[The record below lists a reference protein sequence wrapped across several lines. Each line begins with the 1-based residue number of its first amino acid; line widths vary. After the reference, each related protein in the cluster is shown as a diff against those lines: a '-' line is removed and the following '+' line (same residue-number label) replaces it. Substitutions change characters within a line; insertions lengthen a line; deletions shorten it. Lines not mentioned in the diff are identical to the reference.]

1 MEYYCTLL
9 LLWTWAMLPGH
20 RLCFNIDTRNPR
32 IIKGSRAAH
41 FGYTVQQHQAG
52 GQKWLLV
59 GAPFETNGQY
69 QTGDVYKCP
78 LGKRPRGCSKLNL
91 GRISLTNVSE
101 RKDKMR
107 LGMTLA
113 SNPKDNSFVV
123 CGPLWSHECGSSYY
137 STGIC
142 SRVNASFKFTRTIAP
157 AYQRCDNYMDIV
169 IVLDGSNSIYP
180 WTDVQEFLINI
191 LQKFHIGPGQ
201 IQVGVL
207 QYGEKVVHEFHLN
220 DFRSVEEV
228 VKAARKIDQRGGE
241 ETRTALGIEMALSE
255 AFKQGGRRGAK
266 KVMIVITD
274 GESHDS
280 PDLQR
285 VIQESEHD
293 NIIRYAIAV
302 LGYYNRR
309 GINPEAFLNEIK
321 YIASDPDDK
330 HFFNVTDESALKDIV
345 DALGNR
351 IFSLEGT
358 NQNETFGLQMSQ
370 AGFSS
375 HIVED
380 GILVGAVGAYDW
392 NGAVLKETRMGRVIP
407 LKSSYQKEFPEEL
420 KNHGAYLG
428 YTVTSVV
435 SAKDGRLYVAGA
447 PRFNHTGKVIIFTLT
462 NTGNLTILHSL
473 KGHQIGSYYGS
484 EIAPVDIDGD
494 GVTEH
499 LLVAAPMFFGGGWE
513 RGKVYIYRVTEQV
526 GPRFLLEGELE
537 ILDRGQNTR
546 FGSSIAPIPDL
557 NGDRYSEVVVGAP
570 LEDDHRGAIYIFFG
584 QHNGLQRQYKQ
595 RIGAV
600 DLSSGLR
607 FFGCSIHGKMDLNE
621 DGLVDLSV
629 GSLGAAVL
637 LWSRSVVRIYVSV
650 RFEPSKINIFNK
662 DCQRGGKEVTCM
674 SAIVCLNITARTPI
688 LPNKEVALSCSSFI
702 EDRRYT
708 PRALLDDNEKQQS
721 RNLTLLPGAESCD
734 HVYFHVLESADYVRP
749 IVFTV
754 EVGLQDPTV
763 GPVLDDSWPTTVRTE
778 LPYWNGCDDD
788 DHCMPDLVL
797 HSQSDLLESRQFCG
811 QALRSGT
818 IVCRQTWAEKG
829 SERVIEG
836 SRRRMVV
843 DARLENRG
851 ENAYSARLN
860 ITYTA
865 NLRFSSLIVKDTS
878 DIKIECRSQQ
888 RHEKICNVSAPFM
901 RSQARVLFRLEFEF
915 SRSVF
920 LDHVH
925 VILEATSE
933 GEEVNAADNYNDIF
947 HQLKYEADLL
957 FTRDSN
963 PSRCE
968 IKAERSLD
976 KPTSWRPPFNF
987 TFQIQ
992 NLGFFPVRDLQLNIE
1007 IPDMTKSLNQV
1018 LQISDFYIDESDG
1031 THCIPSLNVTQHQDS
1046 ADDFALFPQLNVSSS
1061 ITVPVQCSVNLPPY
1075 KTISVRISGTLR
1087 IDTLNALKFKTLE
1100 VVTTAFI
1107 ELSPSSPMFLL
1118 EERPTRRIILE
1129 VRKEEDYRIPI
1140 WIIIGSTLGGL
1151 LLLALL
1157 ILALWK
1163 LGFFQRQN
1171 RHQELGHEANGK
1183 LAEERNRLPNIADPI
1198 AVASLIAN
1206 LRSRFVPFASR
1217 HLSFMQAD
1225 VIEPDDPCASGTE
1238 RGACRSQSDGIG
1250 GSRLE
1255 GRRGLAAG
1263 GLNSGT
1269 GQISSDLTA
1278 VASGGS
1284 FFSTQETA

>member
-1 MEYYCTLL
+1 MSSRITVSAHCCLHLRNTAFIWLSIPPQHDSDPVQHTAQTWSPRKMVSSLL
-9 LLWTWAMLPGH
+9 SPGFRSFRVVSSFH
-20 RLCFNIDTRNPR
+20 QITQ
-32 IIKGSRAAH
+32 GSGNCPYR
-41 FGYTVQQHQAG
+41 
-52 GQKWLLV
+52 LLV

-78 LGKRPRGCSKLNL
+78 LSKRSRGGCSKLNL

-113 SNPKDNSFVV
+113 SNPKDNSFVA

-142 SRVNASFKFTRTIAP
+142 SRVNASFKFSRTIAP
-157 AYQRCDNYMDIV
+157 AFQRCDNYMDIV

-280 PDLQR
+280 NDLQR
-285 VIQESEHD
+285 VIEESED
-293 NIIRYAIAV
+293 ENITRYAIAV

-407 LKSSYQKEFPEEL
+407 PKSSYQKEFPEEL

-428 YTVTSVV
+428 YTVSSVV
-435 SAKDGRLYVAGA
+435 SAKDGRLFVAGA

-462 NTGNLTILHSL
+462 NTGNLTIIHSL

-494 GVTEH
+494 GITEH

-513 RGKVYIYRVTEQV
+513 RGKVYIYR
-526 GPRFLLEGELE
+526 PRFILDGELE
-537 ILDRGQNTR
+537 IVDRGQNSR
-546 FGSSIAPIPDL
+546 FGSSIAPVPDL

-584 QHNGLQRQYKQ
+584 QRDGILQQYKQ
-595 RIGAV
+595 RIGAA
-600 DLSSGLR
+600 DLSSSLKY
-607 FFGCSIHGKMDLNE
+607 FGCSIHGKMDLNE
-621 DGLVDLSV
+621 DGLVDLTV

-637 LWSRSVVRIYVSV
+637 LWSRSVVRIYANV

-662 DCQRGGKEVTCM
+662 DCHRGGKEVTCM
-674 SAIVCLNITARTPI
+674 SAIVCLNVTAQTPI
-688 LPNKEVALSCSSFI
+688 LPNSKVGDYSAFI

-721 RNLTLLPGAESCD
+721 RNLTLLPGTESCD
-734 HVYFHVLESADYVRP
+734 HVYFHVLETADYVRP

-754 EVGLQDPTV
+754 EVNLQNPNV

-797 HSQSDLLESRQFCG
+797 HSQSDLLDRKE
-811 QALRSGT
+811 
-818 IVCRQTWAEKG
+818 

-851 ENAYSARLN
+851 ENAYSAQLN
-860 ITYTA
+860 ISYTA
-865 NLRFSSLIVKDTS
+865 NLRFSSLIVKDSS
-878 DIKIECRSQQ
+878 DIKIECRTNGKQ
-888 RHEKICNVSAPFM
+888 RHEKTCNVSSPFM
-901 RSQARVLFRLEFEF
+901 RSQAQVLFRLEFEF
-915 SRSVF
+915 SRTVF
-920 LDHVH
+920 LDHVQI
-925 VILEATSE
+925 ILQANSY
-933 GEEVNAADNYNDIF
+933 VSF
-947 HQLKYEADLL
+947 PLLKKRKNMFVCFFIIIIA
-957 FTRDSN
+957 FCS
-963 PSRCE
+963 
-968 IKAERSLD
+968 I
-976 KPTSWRPPFNF
+976 
-987 TFQIQ
+987 QIQ

-1007 IPDMTKSLNQV
+1007 IPDMTKSINQV
-1018 LQISDFYIDESDG
+1018 LQIADFYTDEKINLWGSKYQRM
-1031 THCIPSLNVTQHQDS
+1031 P
-1046 ADDFALFPQLNVSSS
+1046 P
-1061 ITVPVQCSVNLPPY
+1061 PV
-1075 KTISVRISGTLR
+1075 
-1087 IDTLNALKFKTLE
+1087 
-1100 VVTTAFI
+1100 
-1107 ELSPSSPMFLL
+1107 
-1118 EERPTRRIILE
+1118 
-1129 VRKEEDYRIPI
+1129 
-1140 WIIIGSTLGGL
+1140 
-1151 LLLALL
+1151 
-1157 ILALWK
+1157 
-1163 LGFFQRQN
+1163 
-1171 RHQELGHEANGK
+1171 H
-1183 LAEERNRLPNIADPI
+1183 
-1198 AVASLIAN
+1198 
-1206 LRSRFVPFASR
+1206 
-1217 HLSFMQAD
+1217 
-1225 VIEPDDPCASGTE
+1225 
-1238 RGACRSQSDGIG
+1238 GI
-1250 GSRLE
+1250 
-1255 GRRGLAAG
+1255 
-1263 GLNSGT
+1263 
-1269 GQISSDLTA
+1269 Q
-1278 VASGGS
+1278 V
-1284 FFSTQETA
+1284 